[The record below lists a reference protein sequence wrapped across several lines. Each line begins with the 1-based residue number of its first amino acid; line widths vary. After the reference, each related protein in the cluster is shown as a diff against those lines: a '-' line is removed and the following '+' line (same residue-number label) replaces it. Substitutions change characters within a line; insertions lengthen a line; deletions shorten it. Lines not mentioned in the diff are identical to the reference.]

1 MRIGGPSK
9 SHKGGSGWG
18 LKHFI
23 VNVSELQHVINKLDF
38 FVVGVPLKAS
48 YDKYTQQSVH
58 GYLNER
64 E

>member
-1 MRIGGPSK
+1 MC
-9 SHKGGSGWG
+9 
-18 LKHFI
+18 LF
-23 VNVSELQHVINKLDF
+23 QHVINKLDF

-64 E
+64 EYHVDKSSM